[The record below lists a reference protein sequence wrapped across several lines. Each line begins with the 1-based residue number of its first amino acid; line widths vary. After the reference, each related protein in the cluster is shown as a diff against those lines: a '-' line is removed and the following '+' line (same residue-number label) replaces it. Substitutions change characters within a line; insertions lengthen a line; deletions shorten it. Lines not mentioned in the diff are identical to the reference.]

1 MNQSIEKRQSDS
13 ARLFYYDAPDAFG
26 ERINYF
32 KRLEGNYSSG
42 AASPCSTTQAFLS
55 KTLKNGQ

>member
-1 MNQSIEKRQSDS
+1 MNQSDS
-13 ARLFYYDAPDAFG
+13 ARLFYYDALDAFG

-42 AASPCSTTQAFLS
+42 AASPCSTAQAFLS